1 MQAVAAAIPRG
12 RAERV
17 ITLPE
22 PELYKRAA
30 LCISDAHGNQYIA
43 ERCPVALS
51 ASDGRPCH
59 IVRRG
64 HCTKNGVVAPGF
76 PVAMDGVQKLICETH
91 KRNFHMLHPLVHEDL
106 PATVIV
112 QPELVVLTEG
122 LVLLREAYEEL
133 AIQVCLLVRLVSHLS
148 CQAILAVV
156 FQKGWKL
163 LISIYM

>member
-1 MQAVAAAIPRG
+1 MAAAVPRG

-17 ITLPE
+17 VILPE
-22 PELYKRAA
+22 PELYRRVA
-30 LCISDAHGNQYIA
+30 LGISDSHGNQHIA
-43 ERCPVALS
+43 KRCPVALS

-64 HCTKNGVVAPGF
+64 HCTKNGVVASGF
-76 PVAMDGVQKLICETH
+76 PVAIDGVQKLECETH
-91 KRNFHMLHPLVHEDL
+91 KRHFHMLHPLVHEDL

-133 AIQVCLLVRLVSHLS
+133 AIQVCLLIRLASEF
-148 CQAILAVV
+148 CC
-156 FQKGWKL
+156 
-163 LISIYM
+163 